1 MPLFPGANIRNGRRS
16 ATAVFQILPGASFVV
31 SGAAKASE
39 SALTSASAEMTWMNG
54 WSTAVTFE
62 GQFSD
67 VTKSYAGKGLMR
79 YAW

>member
-1 MPLFPGANIRNGRRS
+1 
-16 ATAVFQILPGASFVV
+16 
-31 SGAAKASE
+31 
-39 SALTSASAEMTWMNG
+39 MNG